1 VNEEQTQT
9 DEVTA
14 GSTSGARG
22 GLPRLLVVTR
32 YGLGVN
38 DASWLEHRL
47 RLISA
52 ITGPSLAAQSERRF
66 TWAVFVDPTLPDRLR
81 RALEEL
87 LEPLDHAV
95 LVESSEHPYTTE
107 GFLRLARELGT
118 VSGEEWLFTARL
130 DDDDAWHR
138 DVVRR
143 VYAAAQGWLDAR
155 GPERAAG
162 LGISFDRVLIWI
174 MYDVLCVG
182 PLAAGKT
189 KYERAGMRESIHSFE
204 SMSVFVL
211 SRMSD
216 RISARSAGHYDM
228 PGFLRERG
236 FDVEVHGSR
245 EPMTLYCRHKQVNTA
260 IRRGRKDAEPR
271 SFDIEELSRMFGID
285 VARTRRYIAEEAS
298 FSPLLVEKPNQSRRQ
313 RLKTTREINQRLLT
327 AEAEEAAELR
337 AERRLLE
344 AEGRRASEG
353 PRVAEFPELLRARGD
368 SDISEAERHAELR
381 GVLAERARARAEV
394 KALLVENE
402 RVALAHE
409 TKLDAAQAKLDAAQ
423 AKLDAAQAKL
433 HAAQAK
439 AKRLAKRASIW
450 NAIKTHLPE
459 LSVDRVLDVGANVGK
474 TVAAFQRRFPGA
486 EIWAFEPVKAS
497 YEQLVQST
505 ASVEGIQC
513 FNFALGA
520 QSAAGHI
527 TAAGTSEK
535 NRLVPARSGRATQ
548 SVPIVAGTDF
558 CDEHGI
564 DRISYLKVDT
574 EGHDLEVLR
583 GFEPMLRDSRVDVVE
598 VEAGMN
604 PENEL
609 HVPLQDFLAFLQPCG
624 YRLFRTFGEV
634 SEKPVKGPY
643 LRRVN
648 AVFISPSVIGRH
660 RPPAAS
666 RKTKNAVTTLGS
678 PKAEAPGGG
687 RSALAAVRAA
697 LHRRLPS

>member
-1 VNEEQTQT
+1 MQSQT

-14 GSTSGARG
+14 GSKSDAGG

-52 ITGPSLAAQSERRF
+52 ITAPSLAAQSERRF

-81 RALEEL
+81 RPLEEP

-118 VSGEEWLFTARL
+118 VSEDEWLFTARL

-143 VYAAAQGWLDAR
+143 VYAVAEGWLDAG

-162 LGISFDRVLIWI
+162 LGISFDRVLIWV
-174 MYDVLCVG
+174 MYDVLRAG
-182 PLAAGKT
+182 LLAAGKT
-189 KYERAGMRESIHSFE
+189 EYERAGMRESIHPFE
-204 SMSVFVL
+204 SMSVFIL
-211 SRMSD
+211 SRMAD
-216 RISARSAGHYDM
+216 RLSARSAGHYDM
-228 PGFLRERG
+228 PGFLWERG
-236 FDVEVHGSR
+236 FDVEVHGSPD
-245 EPMTLYCRHKQVNTA
+245 PMSLYCRHKQVNTA

-313 RLKTTREINQRLLT
+313 RLKTTREIDQRLLT
-327 AEAEEAAELR
+327 AEAGEAAELR

-353 PRVAEFPELLRARGD
+353 PRVAEFPELLRARGN
-368 SDISEAERHAELR
+368 SDISEAERHAEFR

-394 KALLVENE
+394 KALLVESE
-402 RVALAHE
+402 RVALAQE

-423 AKLDAAQAKL
+423 AK
-433 HAAQAK
+433 

-450 NAIKTHLPE
+450 EAIKTHLPE
-459 LSVDRVLDVGANVGK
+459 LSVDRVFDVGANVGK
-474 TVAAFQRRFPGA
+474 TVAQFQRRFPDA

-505 ASVEGIQC
+505 ASLEGIQC

-520 QSAAGHI
+520 QSAAGYVS
-527 TAAGTSEK
+527 ADGTSEK
-535 NRLVPARSGRATQ
+535 NRLVPARFGRATQ

-564 DRISYLKVDT
+564 DHIGYLKVDT

-624 YRLFRTFGEV
+624 YRLFRTFKEV

-660 RPPAAS
+660 RATAVS
-666 RKTKNAVTTLGS
+666 RETGNAVTTLGS

-687 RSALAAVRAA
+687 PSALAAVRTA
-697 LHRRLPS
+697 LRRRPS